1 MSDPPIDYL
10 AKDFDS
16 FRHVVMSWMQAR
28 VPGWTPTSEAD
39 LSQVLLSEIS
49 AAADELSDYQDR
61 VAGEAYLATA
71 RSRVSLA
78 RHARLMDYHVHQGNQ
93 ASTWIAVELT
103 TGAEIQPGGAGGDPE
118 ILEVWAGRERL
129 DDAAVV
135 FRGAT
140 PHLHHLLGVMRLYT
154 WSGSVPGLSAGAAGA
169 DLAMPSQAA
178 AEQVRDLIA
187 DGSVE
192 RLLLQEHRDPL
203 SGNPAGADPG
213 KRQLLRLEPDA
224 AEARRDPL
232 TGDWMVTVA
241 WREEDRLT
249 HDYCFAIE
257 TQGGFFGDVSRFH
270 GNLVEVRHGRL
281 RELTFR
287 PPGARIVPPG
297 ERHLEETTAGED
309 GRPRWGTLARLPADA
324 PLLYHEHAA
333 LVGAGAEL
341 DAHRFRGRRRA
352 LERGHQPGLQRAGRS
367 PLRRGD
373 RRADPQRDPV
383 RKRPPRAE
391 PGPGRVRAGD
401 LPDGPRAGRQ
411 RGARPDPALRPHGE
425 PEAGRGLEP
434 LRRDQRA
441 GARSRARRSSA
452 TCPRPTARDSFGR

>member
-1 MSDPPIDYL
+1 M
-10 AKDFDS
+10 
-16 FRHVVMSWMQAR
+16 
-28 VPGWTPTSEAD
+28 
-39 LSQVLLSEIS
+39 
-49 AAADELSDYQDR
+49 
-61 VAGEAYLATA
+61 
-71 RSRVSLA
+71 
-78 RHARLMDYHVHQGNQ
+78 
-93 ASTWIAVELT
+93 
-103 TGAEIQPGGAGGDPE
+103 
-118 ILEVWAGRERL
+118 
-129 DDAAVV
+129 
-135 FRGAT
+135 
-140 PHLHHLLGVMRLYT
+140 
-154 WSGSVPGLSAGAAGA
+154 PGLSAGAAAA
-169 DLAMPSQAA
+169 DLAMPSRAA

-192 RLLLQEHRDPL
+192 QLLLQEHRDPL

-232 TGDWMVTVA
+232 TGDWMVAVA

-257 TQGGFFGDVSRFH
+257 TQGGFLGDVSRFH

-287 PPGARIVPPG
+287 PPGARIVPPA
-297 ERHLEETTAGED
+297 ERHLEETTAAED
-309 GRPRWGTLARLPADA
+309 GRPRWGTPRAAARRRAA
-324 PLLYHEHAA
+324 PLPRHAA
-333 LVGAGAEL
+333 LLGAAAEL

-441 GARSRARRSSA
+441 GARAARGDPPQRARGLPRPPASGGDPRRLRGARAGGAGSRARRGRLRLDRQLADGPCDRRPAGHRRPASRA
-452 TCPRPTARDSFGR
+452 AGGRGGPPRARAADR